1 MQSFCM
7 ILQCSVARKGAL
19 NSSTDIVPT
28 PTLGNPIG
36 FLSYG
41 LAGSRLSYLV
51 LGVSALPIW

>member
-1 MQSFCM
+1 M
-7 ILQCSVARKGAL
+7 ILQCSAARKEDL
-19 NSSTDIVPT
+19 NSFTDIVPT

-51 LGVSALPIW
+51 LGVSALPVW